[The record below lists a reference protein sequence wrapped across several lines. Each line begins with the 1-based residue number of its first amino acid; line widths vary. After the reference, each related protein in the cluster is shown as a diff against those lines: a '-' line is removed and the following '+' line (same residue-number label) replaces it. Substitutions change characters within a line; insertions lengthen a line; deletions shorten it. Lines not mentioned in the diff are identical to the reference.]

1 MVLVL
6 GTSWGTVLCKSN
18 ANVFRRNSRL
28 FLAFQ
33 RKNIEFS
40 MEANFQRKVTI
51 IRDSYCFQLRE
62 FSNDNSFGTK
72 IYFEF
77 SSENLQCS
85 INDLEHLSAIS
96 LFVCRAQTF
105 PRIFWT
111 INCPVRICRDDS
123 FLISF
128 HSVSITKKL
137 MSVYTTGL
145 YNSQLY
151 YFKGSFYCLLHVE
164 SIAAL
169 TLLFFG
175 GFFIAHVC

>member
-1 MVLVL
+1 MVKRFIYICICK
-6 GTSWGTVLCKSN
+6 TCTVLCKSN
-18 ANVFRRNSRL
+18 ANVFRRNTRL
-28 FLAFQ
+28 FLAFR

-51 IRDSYCFQLRE
+51 IHDAYCFQLRE

-72 IYFEF
+72 IYFEN
-77 SSENLQCS
+77 SQCS

-96 LFVCRAQTF
+96 LFVCSAQTF

-123 FLISF
+123 FLMSL
-128 HSVSITKKL
+128 HSVSFTKKL
-137 MSVYTTGL
+137 VSVYTTGL
-145 YNSQLY
+145 YKTHLY
-151 YFKGSFYCLLHVE
+151 YFEGSFYCLLHVE

-169 TLLFFG
+169 TLLFLG
-175 GFFIAHVC
+175 GFLAHVC